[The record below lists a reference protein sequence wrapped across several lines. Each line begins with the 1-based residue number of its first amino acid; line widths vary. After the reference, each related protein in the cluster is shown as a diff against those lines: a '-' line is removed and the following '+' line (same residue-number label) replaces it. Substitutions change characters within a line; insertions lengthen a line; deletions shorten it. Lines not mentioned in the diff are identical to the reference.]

1 MIKLITAAFVKAE
14 TDIDTNI
21 ENVELDNPIKWAQ
34 DRLRFLLGKRF
45 YDELYSQGTSTPTSF
60 TSANSAFF
68 DPYVKQFLAW
78 QAHEFYRIKST
89 AITKRTGLRVFKD
102 ETDDAAPDS
111 IVNLHI
117 KTAKEQTQFYKG
129 EMINYILQQQHNDS
143 SAFPL
148 YEADCENQKFG
159 SGFGISGVG
168 KINTSQYDIGKKL
181 DNNGN

>member
-1 MIKLITAAFVKAE
+1 MIKLITSAYLKQE

-21 ENVELDNPIKWAQ
+21 DASELDNPIKWAQ
-34 DRLRFLLGKRF
+34 DRLRFLLGKQF
-45 YDELYSQGTSTPTSF
+45 YDQIYSQGTSTPTSF
-60 TSANSAFF
+60 SAANSAFF

-89 AITKRTGLRVFKD
+89 AISKRSGLRVFKD

-129 EMINYILQQQHNDS
+129 EMINYILQEQAADS
-143 SAFPL
+143 TAFPL
-148 YEADCENQKFG
+148 YESDCENKRFG
-159 SGFGISGVG
+159 SGFGITGVA
-168 KINTSQYDIGKKL
+168 KISTSQRDIGYKI
-181 DNNGN
+181 DNNGD